1 VSSRVSVPQIDIDA
15 IVACFTNTVR
25 KASNEEELRIGVSR
39 CIEDMVLK
47 PLGIKEVGRYE
58 YLLVSGARV
67 DALYG
72 HVIVEFK
79 APGKLSKPSDIQ
91 KAKEQVIRYIMQEAG
106 GKQEWS
112 RYLGIIISDRIAFV
126 RYDPRT
132 DTWILRGPY
141 DIKREV
147 IIKLVEAIRGLRRKP
162 LDADHLV
169 KDFGPQ
175 STTSRK
181 IVSIL
186 YKKLISTKNER
197 TRILFED
204 WMRLFKQATGYK
216 PEELEDLPEL
226 AKDYGMAGD
235 VNYDALIFAIH
246 TYYALLLKLI
256 AAEVAYLYGAGKF
269 YKSYIAEL
277 DDAYAR
283 SGVEGLK
290 EVLKDLE
297 NGGIFK
303 KLLRIE
309 NFLEGDYFSW
319 YLQELDKELG
329 DTIAELVRALADY
342 ELATP
347 QLEPEFARDLL
358 KRLYQHLVPRDIR
371 HNLGEYYTPDW
382 LANLILDEVG
392 LSLENLEKLGQ
403 ENPLKPLEIR
413 VLDPACGSGTFLVL
427 YISRL
432 RRYAEEHFLQDVLIN
447 YILNNIV
454 GYDLNPLAV
463 LTARTN
469 YLLAVAD
476 LLQYATG
483 SIEIPVY
490 LADSILVERRA
501 GIFGASYVL
510 KTVAGEFE
518 IPIAVVDK
526 GLLQSMLSEV
536 KTCLDNKCSS
546 NEFRKRIE
554 STYKLDLKELDIL
567 TKFYEKL
574 FKLEQEGKNDVWLS
588 ILRNA
593 FAPILKGKFDYVVG
607 NPPWVNWENLPEK
620 YREAS
625 KSLWEYYGLAEM
637 KGKVGLGKV
646 KRDLAMLFLV
656 RSLDL
661 YLKERGKL
669 GFLMPF
675 TAFKVQAGAGFRSF
689 LAKKTKIHVVHDL
702 VTLYPFEGATNRTS
716 AIVVEKICEVDL
728 DRIPDNMKETCTKAL
743 GKAYEENMNGIKHII
758 WVNPTNKP
766 ILTDKPLEEVL
777 REAKRYEAIML
788 PLKPGDPGSP
798 WMQVTPK
805 VTNVIRKLLT
815 GTQYYEAHEGV
826 NVALNQ
832 VYYVQAKSRTPDG
845 KLIITNP
852 PEPGAKKKVKQV
864 EAIVEPDLVYPLLRG
879 RDIKR
884 WYAGFKDRY
893 AIIPHEPRTANPI
906 PESEMKIKFPL
917 TYQYLNTYRNE
928 LENRS
933 IHKLWGKGNP
943 YYAVYDIGIYTFA
956 PYKVVW
962 KRIAGAITGKA
973 VSFACAVVEPVG
985 GKPVIPDDSTI
996 LAGVRTPEEAYYVAG
1011 LLNSTIIRAI
1021 IASYTYELRQETHIA
1036 DVIKIPKFD
1045 PSNGLHKKIADLS
1058 RRAHE
1063 LAKCIYAE
1071 RKPDCCR
1078 GIDAEQELKNVERE
1092 IDLAVAQLFGLSEDD
1107 VREFEKLMAILSG
1120 EGLPEEEVVEVPKE
1134 PSVTVLNTLIPPSTE
1149 SYIEVEVVNPSGE
1162 EISIVYE
1169 FPWGKGSFSIVEG
1182 RQRIRVPPLSPGKYS
1197 GVVKYVWR
1205 GVEKVINVVVEVS
1218 DVGGPKRQRRLVS

>member
-1 VSSRVSVPQIDIDA
+1 MCFKNA
-15 IVACFTNTVR
+15 VAR
-25 KASNEEELRIGVSR
+25 ASNEEELRIGVSR

-79 APGKLSKPSDIQ
+79 APGKLSKQSDIQ
-91 KAKEQVIRYIMQEAG
+91 KAKEQVIRYITQETG
-106 GKQEWS
+106 SKQEWS

-147 IIKLVEAIRGLRRKP
+147 VIKLVEAIRGLRRKP

-175 STTSRK
+175 STISRK
-181 IVSIL
+181 IISIL
-186 YKKLISTKNER
+186 YRKLISTKNER

-216 PEELEDLPEL
+216 PEKLEDLPGL
-226 AKDYGMAGD
+226 AKDYGIAGD

-277 DDAYAR
+277 DDAYVR

-297 NGGIFK
+297 SGGIFK
-303 KLLRIE
+303 RLLRIE

-329 DTIAELVRALADY
+329 DAIAELVRALADY

-371 HNLGEYYTPDW
+371 HKLGEYYTPDW
-382 LANLILDEVG
+382 LANLVLDEVG

-403 ENPLKPLEIR
+403 ENPLEPLEIR

-518 IPIAVVDK
+518 IPITVVDK
-526 GLLQSMLSEV
+526 GLLQSILSEV

-554 STYKLDLKELDIL
+554 SIYKLDPKELDTL

-607 NPPWVNWENLPEK
+607 NPPWVNWGNLPDE
-620 YREAS
+620 YREVS
-625 KSLWEYYGLAEM
+625 KSLWEYYGLAGM

-661 YLKERGKL
+661 YLKERCKL

-675 TAFKVQAGAGFRSF
+675 TAFKVQAGAGFRRF
-689 LAKKTKIHVVHDL
+689 LAKKTKIHVIHDL
-702 VTLYPFEGATNRTS
+702 VTLYPFGRSKNGAVNRTS
-716 AIVVEKICEVDL
+716 AIVVEKICEVDPNK
-728 DRIPDNMKETCTKAL
+728 IPDKAKDVCMKAL
-743 GKAYEENMNGIKHII
+743 EKAYEENMNGIKHII
-758 WVNPTNKP
+758 WDNPTRNP
-766 ILTDKPLEEVL
+766 IPLDKSLEEVL
-777 REAKRYEAIML
+777 RETKRYEAIML

-805 VTNVIRKLLT
+805 VANVIRKLLT
-815 GTQYYEAHEGV
+815 GTQYYKAYEGV

-832 VYYVQAKSRTPDG
+832 VYHIRIKGKTSDG
-845 KLIITNP
+845 KLVITNP
-852 PEPGAKKKVKQV
+852 LEPGAKKKVKQV
-864 EAIVEPDLVYPLLRG
+864 EAIVEHDFVYPLVRG
-879 RDIKR
+879 EDINK
-884 WYAGFKDRY
+884 WHIEFKDRY
-893 AIIPHEPRTANPI
+893 IIVPHDPKTGKPV
-906 PESEMKIKFPL
+906 PETDMKVKYPL
-917 TYQYLNTYRNE
+917 TYQYFNTYRKE

-943 YYAVYDIGIYTFA
+943 FYSVYDIGTYTFA
-956 PYKVVW
+956 PYKVAW
-962 KRIAGAITGKA
+962 KYVSGEIKGKGEFSCTVIGIIKDKFLGNKIA
-973 VSFACAVVEPVG
+973 
-985 GKPVIPDDSTI
+985 IPNEKVMIVPLYSED
-996 LAGVRTPEEAYYVAG
+996 EAYYLCG
-1011 LLNSTIIRAI
+1011 ILNSTIVRAI
-1021 IASYTYELRQETHIA
+1021 VASYTIETEISTHILEN
-1036 DVIKIPKFD
+1036 IKPPKFD
-1045 PSNGLHKKIADLS
+1045 PNNELHRRIAELS

-1071 RKPDCCR
+1071 KKPDYCR

-1120 EGLPEEEVVEVPKE
+1120 EELPEEEVVEVPKE
-1134 PSVTVLNTLIPPSTE
+1134 PSVTVLNTLIPPNTE
-1149 SYIEVEVVNPSGE
+1149 SYIEVEVVNPSDE

-1182 RQRIRVPPLSPGKYS
+1182 RQRIQVPPLSPGKYS
-1197 GVVKYVWR
+1197 GVVRYVWC

-1218 DVGGPKRQRRLVS
+1218 DVSGPKRQRRLVS